1 MVCLMMKP
9 LQILNKQTLIDILGD
24 EPSEHLKFIASFL
37 TQAQES
43 LKKLVQ
49 LYNHNDYSNIREEAH
64 FLKTSANAVGAE
76 KVGDILQQLED
87 YAVESHKAKCKIL
100 IQHINVEVKQV
111 YVEFK
116 NDR

>member
-1 MVCLMMKP
+1 MIEQ
-9 LQILNKQTLIDILGD
+9 LQTLNKQTLINIIGD
-24 EPSEHLKFIASFL
+24 EPSERLKFIASFL
-37 TQAQES
+37 KQSQES
-43 LKKLVQ
+43 LKKFVQ
-49 LYNHNDYSNIREEAH
+49 LYNQDDYSNIREEAH
-64 FLKTSANAVGAE
+64 FLKTSANAIGAE

-116 NDR
+116 NDK

>member
-1 MVCLMMKP
+1 MIEQLKT
-9 LQILNKQTLIDILGD
+9 LNKQTLINIIGN
-24 EPSEHLKFIASFL
+24 EPEERLKFIASFL
-37 TQAQES
+37 KQSQES
-43 LKKLVQ
+43 LKKFVQ
-49 LYNHNDYSNIREEAH
+49 LYNQDDYSNIREEAH

-116 NDR
+116 NDK